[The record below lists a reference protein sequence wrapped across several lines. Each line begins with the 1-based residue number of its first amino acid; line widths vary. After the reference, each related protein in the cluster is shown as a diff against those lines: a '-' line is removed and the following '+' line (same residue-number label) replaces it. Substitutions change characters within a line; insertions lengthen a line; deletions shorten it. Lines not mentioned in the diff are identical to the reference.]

1 MPHDLTRIDIDL
13 GQLADELGAKLG
25 RDITLTA
32 RLPEQPDGEPGV
44 LHVLD
49 SDGQDIDVPA
59 ATVESIVAAH
69 VPQHVPPLT
78 DDEITAL
85 RSMLATR

>member
-1 MPHDLTRIDIDL
+1 MPHDLTRNDVDL
-13 GQLADELGAKLG
+13 GQLADELSEKIG
-25 RDITLTA
+25 RDVTLTA
-32 RLPEQPDGEPGV
+32 RLPEQSDGEPGV

-59 ATVESIVAAH
+59 ATVESVVAAH

-78 DDEITAL
+78 DGEIIAL
-85 RSMLATR
+85 RSMLATH